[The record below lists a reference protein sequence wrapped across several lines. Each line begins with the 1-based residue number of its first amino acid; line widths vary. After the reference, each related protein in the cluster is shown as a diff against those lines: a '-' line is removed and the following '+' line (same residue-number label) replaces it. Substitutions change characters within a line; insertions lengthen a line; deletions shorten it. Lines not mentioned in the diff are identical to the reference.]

1 MPIRKIAEIKLK
13 AGPYGRLEAVGSGFK
28 FYSYDKDS
36 AAIDFYFREQNGSP
50 TDILGCT
57 TELVLLTK
65 EDGQQKKL
73 TIIDSEVEIISA
85 LKGHARYVIPD
96 RLRGYVGLVQ
106 GYVYLNFPDES
117 RTDECRFDF
126 TIERSLIE
134 EEFENGGDYYIKDIQ
149 VIFDEVKD
157 TLNSKIPEMQ
167 TKYDDLVKTF
177 TDYAN
182 EKIAEYDSRFVTLN
196 SNLLTLQDS
205 LTTAQNKVTTLEQSI
220 ATANTNLNTRIN
232 KINKKID
239 DNDVFTKQ
247 ESSANVIYQLIGK
260 EKVRMTFTADFSN
273 KESGSDD
280 KNPHWASAV
289 HGLNELPSPSDFKTE
304 LVQLRYDS
312 LKILDGQKTTVNTV
326 AGTAN
331 QYPCLEHKWDIVEI
345 IKRELSEDFFVDRG
359 AIDKA
364 SQATVAKKII
374 VSPLESSAWGF
385 GTCPSGNS
393 LKIANHING
402 VGWQTDQLPPN
413 TTNLVKQITA
423 RNTATPS
430 IDDEGFLRT
439 IIYTKASSK
448 TVQSQI
454 NVDYGNLVFS
464 IEISMNEHIKSMM
477 AANQVESIAT
487 GEEAEAGESNSVFM
501 TPNLVFKAIAKWVQG
516 KFVSTAGN
524 ETILGTKNFQDGI
537 QVKGK
542 LPVLTKSVNDYASVD
557 KNNNA
562 SVISDGSMRLY
573 RRGDIVYLT
582 GSFKLSAAKYN
593 QAVWF
598 NVPSWAAPIDRS
610 RMYWSSGSNFYLLAF
625 DPSTINNII
634 CIDNVAQDTWLTG
647 SFCWLAR
654 DPY

>member
-1 MPIRKIAEIKLK
+1 MFKTKQEIIVIQ
-13 AGPYGRLEAVGSGFK
+13 AEAVNPIPTNVVFWSHDHGTAKLIFQLKKDQIFQSLPDGTIVPVCLEFNSATAENGRGKHIYHAVIEDAINGIVSIVLEDNVLGYQGIVDGSI
-28 FYSYDKDS
+28 YIELPDS
-36 AAIDFYFREQNGSP
+36 
-50 TDILGCT
+50 
-57 TELVLLTK
+57 
-65 EDGQQKKL
+65 
-73 TIIDSEVEIISA
+73 
-85 LKGHARYVIPD
+85 
-96 RLRGYVGLVQ
+96 
-106 GYVYLNFPDES
+106 
-117 RTDECRFDF
+117 
-126 TIERSLIE
+126 RSLDTAGRFTFAIKRSPIDDSTPE
-134 EEFENGGDYYIKDIQ
+134 LEDYYYQGFEQILSKSKSLIDGVKKDCQ
-149 VIFDEVKD
+149 TVLDNLTAEVKD
-157 TLNSKIPEMQ
+157 
-167 TKYDDLVKTF
+167 
-177 TDYAN
+177 
-182 EKIAEYDSRFVTLN
+182 
-196 SNLLTLQDS
+196 
-205 LTTAQNKVTTLEQSI
+205 LTTQTQAIQQKQADIQEQIDSGKLVTEDDVYLKDETFNKV
-220 ATANTNLNTRIN
+220 
-232 KINKKID
+232 
-239 DNDVFTKQ
+239 
-247 ESSANVIYQLIGK
+247 ESSANVIYQLVGK

-312 LKILDGQKTTVNTV
+312 LKILDGQKTIVNTV

-439 IIYTKASSK
+439 IIYTEASSK

-516 KFVSTAGN
+516 KFVSTTGN

-537 QVKGK
+537 QVKGN

-562 SVISDGSMRLY
+562 SVISDGSMKLY

-598 NVPSWAAPIDRS
+598 NVPSWAAPIDRP